1 MKLVVIKRDGRK
13 VQFEKNKIKL
23 AVLKAFLE
31 VDGEETPYAKEKA
44 REIAN
49 YVESLDKDME
59 VEEIQDIVVNKLMAS
74 SRKDVA
80 THYVKLFD
88 QSNQYRGSG

>member
-1 MKLVVIKRDGRK
+1 MNVIKRDGRQ
-13 VQFEKNKIKL
+13 VPFEKDKIRI

-31 VDGEETPYAKEKA
+31 IDKEETPYAKEKA

-49 YVESLDKDME
+49 YIESLNKEMN

-80 THYVKLFD
+80 THYVEYRYLHKMVR
-88 QSNQYRGSG
+88 SQYQD

>member
-1 MKLVVIKRDGRK
+1 MDTILYGEIMNMTITKRDGRK
-13 VQFEKNKIKL
+13 VDFDKDKIKL

-31 VDGEETPYAKEKA
+31 VDGEETQYAKEKA

-49 YVESLDKDME
+49 YIESLDKDLN

-80 THYVKLFD
+80 TKYVE
-88 QSNQYRGSG
+88 YR